1 MSEAATARK
10 PKLAELFLQA
20 HERKPQPL
28 SGSHAHFV
36 ESQFEVEDAS
46 SYTGAL
52 LAFEGIIDRLHHPSR
67 HHIRMLLSLC
77 FFPLFFR
84 PPVQASHAAA
94 RPSARPA
101 SSSAKSSSSR
111 IAPLADDPLVLSQ
124 RQIRE
129 LARDLLADVIGTSGV
144 EVVCDALK
152 GYGMPEREYPSEDL
166 LADQVT
172 ATKRG
177 GGGKYFK
184 KKSKLKLGEDHPDY
198 EEPVE
203 ADDPLSASSNRLLEA
218 DDLWEVLAGGMA
230 RTPRLRTAESPVLD
244 TGGWEVIRELVHGW
258 EAEAERKRGSGE
270 DDALPEPMSLLR
282 YFKPSASAAAAR
294 ELSTKALDVVFWPFS
309 DYAPPLDESEGGA
322 EEEGEDAAEDDESDL
337 ESLDVMGGTRKRA
350 HGGRGSDSARTK
362 REKLEADGTSL
373 ADKRETAVRLFGL
386 IGECAVAGYLGSK
399 TVASEFTHRLK
410 GLSHRD
416 LVAFLETSA
425 SVSPCPTFFSRILW
439 SFLETHS
446 HSVSATTLLRSTEAL
461 VEPHS
466 DQSISP
472 RKLAA
477 QAGSGS
483 LNGAPSRSS
492 STSTAYWHVPGINSS
507 EFLRVVASV
516 PIEVPLPPSA
526 GSRASTLPRTF
537 TRAEEAAEVHLVVK
551 HLLSDILAH
560 CDGQECSAN
569 QRRRIEEALSAV
581 EAVVEAARTRVQG

>member
-1 MSEAATARK
+1 MLTR
-10 PKLAELFLQA
+10 
-20 HERKPQPL
+20 
-28 SGSHAHFV
+28 
-36 ESQFEVEDAS
+36 
-46 SYTGAL
+46 
-52 LAFEGIIDRLHHPSR
+52 SR
-67 HHIRMLLSLC
+67 SRMA
-77 FFPLFFR
+77 
-84 PPVQASHAAA
+84 V
-94 RPSARPA
+94 
-101 SSSAKSSSSR
+101 
-111 IAPLADDPLVLSQ
+111 
-124 RQIRE
+124 
-129 LARDLLADVIGTSGV
+129 
-144 EVVCDALK
+144 
-152 GYGMPEREYPSEDL
+152 
-166 LADQVT
+166 
-172 ATKRG
+172 
-177 GGGKYFK
+177 
-184 KKSKLKLGEDHPDY
+184 
-198 EEPVE
+198 
-203 ADDPLSASSNRLLEA
+203 
-218 DDLWEVLAGGMA
+218 
-230 RTPRLRTAESPVLD
+230 
-244 TGGWEVIRELVHGW
+244 
-258 EAEAERKRGSGE
+258 
-270 DDALPEPMSLLR
+270 LPEPMSLLR

-294 ELSTKALDVVFWPFS
+294 ELSTKAVDVVFWPFS

-350 HGGRGSDSARTK
+350 HGGRGSDSARAK

-386 IGECAVAGYLGSK
+386 VSHPRSCTVYRVHTDIRALYRSANARSQATSAQRRSPPSLRTASKASPTEISWPSLRFAPPAISPSVLGIS
-399 TVASEFTHRLK
+399 SRLRT
-410 GLSHRD
+410 LQ
-416 LVAFLETSA
+416 TSA

-446 HSVSATTLLRSTEAL
+446 YSVSATTLLRSTEAL

-551 HLLSDILAH
+551 HLLSDILTH

-581 EAVVEAARTRVQG
+581 EAVVEAARTRVQV